1 MAGFW
6 RAAYQPISCPRS
18 GALFAIPS
26 RGNGGCEALRK
37 VIGRG
42 DPDRL
47 IAVWHKLHVQPE
59 AEGAT
64 TSVLALPP
72 VVAER
77 AQAATAEI
85 TAKLEELTGVLWQA
99 AERLASQRVQGEAE
113 AARAEAAGLRVQLDE
128 AHGVLK
134 TADEARSAVELEVE
148 RLAAR
153 LLEVEAAAA
162 ERVQLAERQAVIAEA
177 AAAAA
182 RDEAQRVREDLRAAL
197 DAVGRV
203 QARRGGEMHPPRSS
217 PPSPGVLS
225 DLPAGTS

>member
-1 MAGFW
+1 MAAPAVVSNEEIVAAGRGLAAEG
-6 RAAYQPISCPRS
+6 RAV
-18 GALFAIPS
+18 
-26 RGNGGCEALRK
+26 NGWSLRK

-134 TADEARSAVELEVE
+134 TADEARGAVELEVQ

-162 ERVQLAERQAVIAEA
+162 ERVQTGRTAGRDRGSRGCGRTRGSP
-177 AAAAA
+177 A
-182 RDEAQRVREDLRAAL
+182 RARGSA
-197 DAVGRV
+197 GCP
-203 QARRGGEMHPPRSS
+203 RRGRPGAGETR
-217 PPSPGVLS
+217 G
-225 DLPAGTS
+225 